1 MSFIWMIIVGL
12 VAGLL
17 ARAIKPGSD
26 PMGWIMTIVL
36 GIVGAMLGGFLA
48 SLIGINADGGFTG
61 LIFSVIGAIILLFL
75 YEMIVNKR
83 RAEFDALFVILWR
96 AISKPE
102 ALNKKFNAKNQKAP
116 RYELTPET
124 WTV

>member
-36 GIVGAMLGGFLA
+36 GIVGAMLGGFIA
-48 SLIGINADGGFTG
+48 GLIGIDADGGFTG

-75 YEMIVNKR
+75 YEMIVSKR
-83 RAEFDALFVILWR
+83 RV
-96 AISKPE
+96 
-102 ALNKKFNAKNQKAP
+102 
-116 RYELTPET
+116 
-124 WTV
+124 

>member
-36 GIVGAMLGGFLA
+36 GIVGALVGGFIA
-48 SLIGINADGGFTG
+48 GLIGIDADGGFTG

-75 YEMIVNKR
+75 YEMIVSKR
-83 RAEFDALFVILWR
+83 RV
-96 AISKPE
+96 
-102 ALNKKFNAKNQKAP
+102 
-116 RYELTPET
+116 
-124 WTV
+124 

>member
-36 GIVGAMLGGFLA
+36 GIVGAMLGGFVA
-48 SLIGINADGGFTG
+48 GLIGINADGGFTG
-61 LIFSVIGAIILLFL
+61 LIFSVIGAIILLFI
-75 YEMIVNKR
+75 YEMIMSKR
-83 RAEFDALFVILWR
+83 RV
-96 AISKPE
+96 
-102 ALNKKFNAKNQKAP
+102 
-116 RYELTPET
+116 
-124 WTV
+124 

>member
-1 MSFIWMIIVGL
+1 MGFIWMIIVGL

-36 GIVGAMLGGFLA
+36 GIVGALLGGFMA

-61 LIFSVIGAIILLFL
+61 LIFSVIGAIIILFI
-75 YEMIVNKR
+75 YEMIMSKR
-83 RAEFDALFVILWR
+83 HL
-96 AISKPE
+96 
-102 ALNKKFNAKNQKAP
+102 
-116 RYELTPET
+116 
-124 WTV
+124 

>member
-1 MSFIWMIIVGL
+1 MSFIWMIMVGL

-83 RAEFDALFVILWR
+83 RA
-96 AISKPE
+96 
-102 ALNKKFNAKNQKAP
+102 
-116 RYELTPET
+116 
-124 WTV
+124 

>member
-36 GIVGAMLGGFLA
+36 GIVGALLGGFLA
-48 SLIGINADGGFTG
+48 SLIGINADGGFIG
-61 LIFSVIGAIILLFL
+61 LIFSVIGAIILLFI
-75 YEMIVNKR
+75 YEMIMSKR
-83 RAEFDALFVILWR
+83 NV
-96 AISKPE
+96 
-102 ALNKKFNAKNQKAP
+102 
-116 RYELTPET
+116 
-124 WTV
+124 

>member
-36 GIVGAMLGGFLA
+36 GIVGAMLGGFIAGLV
-48 SLIGINADGGFTG
+48 GINADGGFTG
-61 LIFSVIGAIILLFL
+61 LIFSVVGAIILLFI
-75 YEMIVNKR
+75 YEMIMSKR
-83 RAEFDALFVILWR
+83 RV
-96 AISKPE
+96 
-102 ALNKKFNAKNQKAP
+102 
-116 RYELTPET
+116 
-124 WTV
+124 

>member
-17 ARAIKPGSD
+17 ARAIKPGND

-36 GIVGAMLGGFLA
+36 GIVGAMLGGFVA

-61 LIFSVIGAIILLFL
+61 LLFSVIGAIILLFL
-75 YEMIVNKR
+75 YEMIMNKR
-83 RAEFDALFVILWR
+83 RV
-96 AISKPE
+96 
-102 ALNKKFNAKNQKAP
+102 
-116 RYELTPET
+116 
-124 WTV
+124 

>member
-17 ARAIKPGSD
+17 ARAIKPGND

-48 SLIGINADGGFTG
+48 GLIGINADGGFTG

-75 YEMIVNKR
+75 YEMIINKR
-83 RAEFDALFVILWR
+83 RA
-96 AISKPE
+96 
-102 ALNKKFNAKNQKAP
+102 
-116 RYELTPET
+116 
-124 WTV
+124 

>member
-36 GIVGAMLGGFLA
+36 GIVGALLGGLIA
-48 SLIGINADGGFTG
+48 SLIGIDADGGFTG
-61 LIFSVIGAIILLFL
+61 LVFSVIGAIILLFL
-75 YEMIVNKR
+75 YEFIMNKR
-83 RAEFDALFVILWR
+83 GV
-96 AISKPE
+96 
-102 ALNKKFNAKNQKAP
+102 
-116 RYELTPET
+116 
-124 WTV
+124 

>member
-36 GIVGAMLGGFLA
+36 GIVGAMLGGFIA
-48 SLIGINADGGFTG
+48 GLIGINADGGFTG
-61 LIFSVIGAIILLFL
+61 LIFSVIGAVILLFL

-83 RAEFDALFVILWR
+83 RA
-96 AISKPE
+96 
-102 ALNKKFNAKNQKAP
+102 
-116 RYELTPET
+116 
-124 WTV
+124 

>member
-1 MSFIWMIIVGL
+1 MGWIGAIIVGL

-36 GIVGAMLGGFLA
+36 GIVGALVGGLLA
-48 SLIGINADGGFTG
+48 NLVGIDADGGFTG

-75 YEMIVNKR
+75 YEMIVSKR
-83 RAEFDALFVILWR
+83 RA
-96 AISKPE
+96 
-102 ALNKKFNAKNQKAP
+102 
-116 RYELTPET
+116 
-124 WTV
+124 

>member
-36 GIVGAMLGGFLA
+36 GIVGAMRGGFLA

-83 RAEFDALFVILWR
+83 RA
-96 AISKPE
+96 
-102 ALNKKFNAKNQKAP
+102 
-116 RYELTPET
+116 
-124 WTV
+124 

>member
-36 GIVGAMLGGFLA
+36 GIVGALLGGFLA
-48 SLIGINADGGFTG
+48 GLIGIDADGGFTG

-75 YEMIVNKR
+75 YEMIVSKR
-83 RAEFDALFVILWR
+83 GV
-96 AISKPE
+96 
-102 ALNKKFNAKNQKAP
+102 
-116 RYELTPET
+116 
-124 WTV
+124 